1 MSHQA
6 YAHVLLLQPLQ
17 IDVLRALLLNLN
29 ILPVEHAHERAIL
42 KALGRQLEAD
52 PHCFAVL
59 SLEFTDRLGLSLLDL
74 PRLFTPAQI
83 KRVFLVQVPRAQL
96 LPQMRTWVLS
106 LGFADIL
113 PEIEPAV
120 LGTGA
125 NNPAQRMAAMAHV
138 AFNAL
143 QAARYFSGM
152 GLQPDQS
159 SPRGLIRRQTGLDAE
174 SLAHLWA
181 SSVRAIERSYRL
193 KRYPACFLGAEAVA
207 WASKHFALS
216 TADAVSV
223 GQALQELGLLHHVT
237 HEHDFKNT
245 SNFYRTGIS
254 NTVDRIQLR
263 DCLRAMVGP
272 DGLVIADRSHRGARY
287 PACFIG
293 SQAVAWA
300 ASYYQLAPH
309 QAEVLLNRLLALGLI
324 EHVTKE
330 HRVRNGHFFYRLKLG
345 RQAAGSAPASR

>member
-6 YAHVLLLQPLQ
+6 YAHLLLLQPLQ
-17 IDVLRALLLNLN
+17 IDILRALLLNLN
-29 ILPVEHAHERAIL
+29 ILPIEHTHERATL
-42 KALGRQLEAD
+42 KALGQQLEAD
-52 PHCFAVL
+52 PHCFAML
-59 SLEFTDRLGLSLLDL
+59 SLEFTNRLGLSLLDV
-74 PRLFTPAQI
+74 PRLLTPAQM
-83 KRVFLVQVPRAQL
+83 KRVFLVQAPRAQL
-96 LPQMRTWVLS
+96 LPQMRTWVQS

-113 PEIEPAV
+113 PEIEPGV

-125 NNPAQRMAAMAHV
+125 NSPAQRMAAIAHV

-152 GLQPDQS
+152 GLQPEQT

-181 SSVRAIERSYRL
+181 SSVRAIERNYRL
-193 KRYPACFLGAEAVA
+193 KRYPACFLGTEAVA

-216 TADAVSV
+216 TPDAVSV
-223 GQALQELGLLHHVT
+223 GQALQDLGLLHHVT
-237 HEHDFKNT
+237 HEHDFKNAGY
-245 SNFYRTGIS
+245 FYRTGIS
-254 NTVDRIQLR
+254 NTVDRIPLR

-272 DGLVIADRSHRGARY
+272 DGLVIADRSYRGTRY
-287 PACFIG
+287 PACFVG

-300 ASYYQLAPH
+300 AAYYRIAPH
-309 QAEVLLNRLLALGLI
+309 QAEVLLNRLQALGLI

-330 HRVRNGHFFYRLKLG
+330 HRVRNGNFFYRLKLG
-345 RQAAGSAPASR
+345 RQAADNGPASR